1 MFYKRPAILMFIPVL
16 LLYGSCVSRP
26 VSYNSGF
33 IDKEGVKIAVVHF
46 KDYNVS
52 EGNNSGELVRNV
64 FEDILLKRGYGIVE
78 IEKSAALL
86 NRDLFEKGD
95 VPSKWFIETGGAVGA
110 DYMIYGSVH
119 DYSIYQSYTTFIYIF
134 GSLELTSS
142 VGVTARMV
150 SCKTGEIVWS
160 GSLTRKSY
168 TYNDAAEETVSE
180 LIRTIR
186 YRSKEK
192 TE

>member
-1 MFYKRPAILMFIPVL
+1 MFIPVL

-86 NRDLFEKGD
+86 TVTF
-95 VPSKWFIETGGAVGA
+95 SKRVMCLLNGLLK
-110 DYMIYGSVH
+110 
-119 DYSIYQSYTTFIYIF
+119 Q
-134 GSLELTSS
+134 
-142 VGVTARMV
+142 
-150 SCKTGEIVWS
+150 
-160 GSLTRKSY
+160 
-168 TYNDAAEETVSE
+168 AALSE
-180 LIRTIR
+180 QTI
-186 YRSKEK
+186 
-192 TE
+192 